1 MKKFICCV
9 IVVTA
14 LMLPGVVQAQ
24 DDKKD
29 ESSITM
35 MEETVVTAGRVEEKK
50 KEITSNI
57 TVIDEEEIKISSATN
72 LGDLLI
78 QKGIGHSHKY
88 PGGLTPIGIRGF
100 RSETLGVDLEGYVI
114 ILLDGHRIATGN
126 ASKIMTK
133 NIERVEIIRGPA
145 SVQYGSAAVG
155 GIVNVITRQ
164 GKGKPTF
171 FTEGILGSFGYL
183 EKSVGFSGKVNMF
196 DFSGSFTRSR
206 MDDYDTADNIEGDRY
221 YNTGSHRED
230 NYSLNIGAEILPGN
244 RVGLIYTNYVA
255 DHVGNP
261 DALYQNDLDDYKDS
275 YNRSLDLTYNGM
287 TSEGLFSWKVKYY
300 EGKDKNKS
308 FDPVA
313 SNPDFIDDG
322 LPHKIKVDHK
332 GTQAQVSFNQ
342 DYLLLTTGF
351 DWMNYRTKDDTYS
364 PQSTE
369 YDNPAYFLLAK
380 TRLLDKRL
388 IFSGGLRYD
397 KYEVEMKKGE
407 GGKEDDNNLS
417 PRFGAGYLLTD
428 YLKIRANYGEAFRM
442 PSAQELAANYTAY
455 GTNYIG
461 NPNLDP
467 EKSKTYEGG
476 VDFSYVSLNI
486 SVTYFHTDFK
496 DKIEHDGGW
505 PDRTWHNIGKV
516 EMSGF
521 EGELSYDIG
530 TLFDWDFQLKPYASF
545 VRLTK
550 YKDKETDEDLKYTS
564 DWNVSYGIALSD
576 YNGLSA
582 TLNIAYVGKQDI
594 DDWKNAGPPTWT
606 APVIEKG
613 SFNVANLT
621 ISKIIVDTEKFGDL
635 TLKAKIENLFDK
647 DYEYANDYP
656 MPGRSF
662 FLGLR
667 YDY

>member
-1 MKKFICCV
+1 MKKSICCV

-57 TVIDEEEIKISSATN
+57 TVIDEEEIKISSATD

-275 YNRSLDLTYNGM
+275 NNRSLDLNYNGM

-397 KYEVEMKKGE
+397 KYEVEMKKSE

-417 PRFGAGYLLTD
+417 PRFGAAYLLTD

-486 SVTYFHTDFK
+486 SLTYFHTDFK

-530 TLFDWDFQLKPYASF
+530 TLFDWDFQLKPYANF

-564 DWNVSYGIALSD
+564 DWNVSYGITLSD

>member
-1 MKKFICCV
+1 MKNLVCCV

-14 LMLPGVVQAQ
+14 LMLPGAVQAQ
-24 DDKKD
+24 EDVKD
-29 ESSITM
+29 ENSISLL
-35 MEETVVTAGRVEEKK
+35 EETVVTAGRVEEKK

-57 TVIDEEEIKISSATN
+57 TVIDEEEIKNSSATD

-78 QKGIGHSHKY
+78 QKGLGHSHKY

-100 RSETLGVDLEGYVI
+100 RSETHGIDLKGYVI
-114 ILLDGHRIATGN
+114 ILLDGHRVSTGN

-133 NIERVEIIRGPA
+133 NIERVEIIRGPT
-145 SVQYGSAAVG
+145 SVQYGSAAMG
-155 GIVNVITRQ
+155 GIVNVITKQ
-164 GKGKPTF
+164 GKGKPAF
-171 FTEGILGSFGYL
+171 FVEGMLGSFGYL

-196 DFSGSFTRSR
+196 DFSGSFSRSKI
-206 MDDYDTADNIEGDRY
+206 DDYDTADNIEGNRY
-221 YNTGSHRED
+221 HNTGYHRED
-230 NYSLNIGAEILPGN
+230 NTSLNIGAVFLPGN
-244 RVGLIYTNYVA
+244 RVGLIYTNFDA
-255 DHVGNP
+255 DRVGNP

-275 YNRSLDLTYNGM
+275 NNRSLDLSYDGR
-287 TSEGLFSWKVKYY
+287 TSEGLFSWKAKYY
-300 EGKDKNKS
+300 EGKNKDKW

-313 SNPDFIDDG
+313 SNPDFSDDA
-322 LPHKIKVDHK
+322 LPRKATIDHK
-332 GTQAQVSFNQ
+332 GAQAQVSLNQ
-342 DYLLLTTGF
+342 KYFLLTAGF
-351 DWMNYRTKDDTYS
+351 DWMNYKTKDDTFT
-364 PQSTE
+364 PKSTE

-397 KYEVEMKKGE
+397 KYKVEVKKGE

-417 PRFGAGYLLTD
+417 PRFGVAYLLSD

-442 PSAQELAANYTAY
+442 PSADELAANYTLF

-467 EKSKTYEGG
+467 EQSKTYEGG
-476 VDFSYVSLNI
+476 LDFSLASLNL
-486 SVTYFHTDFK
+486 SLTYFTTDFK
-496 DKIEHDGGW
+496 DKIQTKALPSGDT
-505 PDRTWHNIGKV
+505 TWENVGNA

-530 TLFDWDFQLKPYASF
+530 TLFDWDFQLKPYANF

-550 YKDKETDEDLKYTS
+550 YRDKENHEDLKYTS
-564 DWNVSYGIALSD
+564 DWNVSYGITLSD

-582 TLNIAYVGKQDI
+582 NLNIAYVGKQDI
-594 DDWKNAGPPTWT
+594 DDWRAYIWPNP

-621 ISKIIVDTEKFGDL
+621 ISKK
-635 TLKAKIENLFDK
+635 N
-647 DYEYANDYP
+647 
-656 MPGRSF
+656 R
-662 FLGLR
+662 R
-667 YDY
+667 Y

>member
-1 MKKFICCV
+1 MKKFICSV
-9 IVVTA
+9 IVAAT
-14 LMLPGVVQAQ
+14 LMLPGVVLAQ
-24 DDKKD
+24 KDTKD

-35 MEETVVTAGRVEEKK
+35 LEETVVTAGRVEEKK

-57 TVIDEEEIKISSATN
+57 TVIDEEEIKNSSATD

-88 PGGLTPIGIRGF
+88 PGGLTPIGIRGL

-126 ASKIMTK
+126 AAKIMTK

-145 SVQYGSAAVG
+145 SVQYGSSAMG
-155 GIVNVITRQ
+155 GIVNVITKQ
-164 GKGKPTF
+164 GKDKPAF
-171 FTEGILGSFGYL
+171 FIEGMLGSFGYL
-183 EKSVGFSGKVNMF
+183 EKNVGFSGKVNMF
-196 DFSGSFTRSR
+196 DFSGSFSRSS

-221 YNTGSHRED
+221 YNTGYHRED
-230 NYSLNIGAEILPGN
+230 NSSLNIGAEIFPGN
-244 RVGLIYTNYVA
+244 RVGLIYTNYDA
-255 DHVGNP
+255 DRVGNP

-275 YNRSLDLTYNGM
+275 SNQSLDLNYNGR
-287 TSEGLFSWKVKYY
+287 TSEELFSWMIKYY

-308 FDPVA
+308 FDPLT

-322 LPHKIKVDHK
+322 LPQKIKVAHK
-332 GTQAQVSFNQ
+332 GAQAQIAFNQ

-351 DWMNYRTKDDTYS
+351 DWMNYKTEDDTYS
-364 PQSTE
+364 PKSTE
-369 YDNPAYFLLAK
+369 YNNPAYFLLAK

-397 KYEVEMKKGE
+397 KYEVEMKEDE
-407 GGKEDDNNLS
+407 GGKENDNNLS
-417 PRFGAGYLLTD
+417 PRFGAAYLLTD

-486 SVTYFHTDFK
+486 SATYFHTDFK

-505 PDRTWHNIGKV
+505 PDRTWHNIGRA
-516 EMSGF
+516 EISGF

-530 TLFDWDFQLKPYASF
+530 TLFNWDFQLKPYATF

-550 YKDKETDEDLKYTS
+550 YRDRENHEDLKYTS
-564 DWNVSYGIALSD
+564 DWNVSYGISLSD
-576 YNGLSA
+576 YTGLSA
-582 TLNIAYVGKQDI
+582 NLNIAYVGKQYI
-594 DDWKNAGPPTWT
+594 DDWRNAGPPAWT

-621 ISKIIVDTEKFGDL
+621 ISKKIVDTEKFGDL
-635 TLKAKIENLFDK
+635 TLKAEIENLFDK
-647 DYEYANDYP
+647 DYEYAGDYP
-656 MPGRSF
+656 MQGRGF

>member
-1 MKKFICCV
+1 MKKLVFCV

-24 DDKKD
+24 EDSKD
-29 ESSITM
+29 EGSISM
-35 MEETVVTAGRVEEKK
+35 LEETVVTAGRVEEKK
-50 KEITSNI
+50 KEITSNV
-57 TVIDEEEIKISSATN
+57 TVIDEEEIKMSSATDLGN
-72 LGDLLI
+72 LLVE
-78 QKGIGHSHKY
+78 KGIGHSHKY

-100 RSETLGVDLEGYVI
+100 RSETHGIDLEGYVI
-114 ILLDGHRIATGN
+114 ILLDGHSVATGN
-126 ASKIMTK
+126 ASKISTK

-145 SVQYGSAAVG
+145 SVQYGSSAMG
-155 GIVNVITRQ
+155 GIVNVITKQ
-164 GKGKPTF
+164 GKGKPAF
-171 FTEGILGSFGYL
+171 FAEGTLGSFGYL
-183 EKSVGFSGKVNMF
+183 EKSVGFSWKVNMF
-196 DFSGSFTRSR
+196 DFSGSFSRSK

-221 YNTGSHRED
+221 FNTGYDQKD
-230 NYSLNIGAEILPGN
+230 NYSLNIGAEFLPGN
-244 RVGLIYTNYVA
+244 RVGVIYTNYDA
-255 DHVGNP
+255 KHIGTP

-275 YNRSLDLTYNGM
+275 NNQSLDLTYNGR
-287 TSEGLFSWKVKYY
+287 TSEGIFSWKAKYY
-300 EGKDKNKS
+300 EGKDKGKW
-308 FDPVA
+308 FDPIA
-313 SNPDFIDDG
+313 SNPDFFDDG
-322 LPHKIKVDHK
+322 LPRNVTADHK
-332 GTQAQVSFNQ
+332 GAQAQVSLNQ
-342 DYLLLTTGF
+342 KYFLLTTGF
-351 DWMNYRTKDDTYS
+351 DWMNYRTNDDTFT
-364 PQSTE
+364 PKNTE
-369 YDNPAYFLLAK
+369 YNNPAYFLLAK

-397 KYEVEMKKGE
+397 KYEVEIKKGE

-417 PRFGAGYLLTD
+417 PRFGAAYLLTD

-442 PSAQELAANYTAY
+442 PSADELAANYTLF

-476 VDFSYVSLNI
+476 ADFSYASLNI
-486 SVTYFHTDFK
+486 SFTYFHTDFK
-496 DKIEHDGGW
+496 DKIENDGGF
-505 PDRTWHNIGKV
+505 PDRTWHNIGKA

-530 TLFDWDFQLKPYASF
+530 TLFDWDFQLKPYANF

-550 YKDKETDEDLKYTS
+550 YRDKEIHEDLKYIS
-564 DWNVSYGIALSD
+564 DWNVSYGITLSD

-582 TLNIAYVGKQDI
+582 NLNIAYVGKQDI
-594 DDWKNAGPPTWT
+594 DDWRNAGPPTWI

-621 ISKIIVDTEKFGDL
+621 ISKKIVNTENFGDL
-635 TLKAKIENLFDK
+635 TLKAEVENLFDK
-647 DYEYANDYP
+647 DYEYVKDYP

-662 FLGLR
+662 FLGLK

>member
-9 IVVTA
+9 FAIA

-24 DDKKD
+24 KNTKDD
-29 ESSITM
+29 SSITM

-57 TVIDEEEIKISSATN
+57 TVIDEEEIKNSSAAN

-88 PGGLTPIGIRGF
+88 PGGLTPVGIRGL

-145 SVQYGSAAVG
+145 SVQYGSAAIG

-171 FTEGILGSFGYL
+171 FAEGMLGSYGYV
-183 EKSVGFSGKVNMF
+183 EKSAGFSGKFNIF
-196 DFSGSFTRSR
+196 DFSGSFSRSR

-221 YNTGSHRED
+221 YNTGYHRED
-230 NYSLNIGAEILPGN
+230 NTSLNIGAEFLPGN
-244 RVGLIYTNYVA
+244 RVGVIYTNY
-255 DHVGNP
+255 DGNRIGTP
-261 DALYQNDLDDYKDS
+261 DSLYQNDLDDYKDS
-275 YNRSLDLTYNGM
+275 SNRSLDFTYDGK
-287 TSEGLFSWKVKYY
+287 TSEGLFSWKARYY

-308 FDPVA
+308 FDPLA
-313 SNPDFIDDG
+313 SNPDFMDDG
-322 LPHKIKVDHK
+322 LPYKVKIDHK
-332 GTQAQVSFNQ
+332 GSQAQVSFNQ

-351 DWMNYRTKDDTYS
+351 DWMNYKTKDDTYS
-364 PQSTE
+364 PKSTE
-369 YDNPAYFLLAK
+369 YDNPACFLFAK
-380 TRLLDKRL
+380 TRFFEKRL

-397 KYEVEMKKGE
+397 KYEVEMKKNE
-407 GGKEDDNNLS
+407 GGKEGDNNLS
-417 PRFGAGYLLTD
+417 PRFGAAYLITD
-428 YLKIRANYGEAFRM
+428 YFKIRANYGEAFRM
-442 PSAQELAANYTAY
+442 PSAQELAATYTAY

-467 EKSKTYEGG
+467 EQSKTYEGG
-476 VDFSYVSLNI
+476 TDFSYASLNI
-486 SVTYFHTDFK
+486 SLTYFHTDFK

-505 PDRTWHNIGKV
+505 PDRTWLNIGKA
-516 EMSGF
+516 EIAGF

-530 TLFDWDFQLKPYASF
+530 TLFDWDFQLKPYANF

-564 DWNVSYGIALSD
+564 DWNVSYGITLSD

-582 TLNIAYVGKQDI
+582 NLNIAYVGKQYI
-594 DDWKNAGPPTWT
+594 DDWRSAGPPTWT
-606 APVIEKG
+606 APVVEKG
-613 SFNVANLT
+613 SFSVANLT
-621 ISKIIVDTEKFGDL
+621 IAKKIADTEKLGDL
-635 TLKAKIENLFDK
+635 TLKAEIENLFDK
-647 DYEYANDYP
+647 DYEYADDYP

>member
-1 MKKFICCV
+1 MRKLVCCV

-24 DDKKD
+24 EDSKY
-29 ESSITM
+29 ENSISM
-35 MEETVVTAGRVEEKK
+35 LEETVVTAGRVEEKK

-57 TVIDEEEIKISSATN
+57 TVIDEEEIRNSSATD

-88 PGGLTPIGIRGF
+88 PGGLTPVGIRGF
-100 RSETLGVDLEGYVI
+100 RSETHGIDLEGYVI

-145 SVQYGSAAVG
+145 SVQYGSAAMG
-155 GIVNVITRQ
+155 GIVNVITKR
-164 GKGKPTF
+164 GKGKPTVF
-171 FTEGILGSFGYL
+171 VEGMLGSFDYT
-183 EKSVGFSGKVNMF
+183 EKSAGLSGKINMF
-196 DFSGSFTRSR
+196 DFSGSFTRSS
-206 MDDYDTADNIEGDRY
+206 MDDYNTAGNTEGDIY
-221 YNTGSHRED
+221 YNTGYRRKD
-230 NYSLNIGAEILPGN
+230 NYSLNVGAEFLPGN
-244 RVGLIYTNYVA
+244 RVGLIYTNFDA
-255 DHVGNP
+255 DRVGNP

-275 YNRSLDLTYNGM
+275 SNRSLDLTYDGR
-287 TSEGLFSWKVKYY
+287 TSEGLFSWKAKYY
-300 EGKDKNKS
+300 EGKNKDKW
-308 FDPVA
+308 FDPIA
-313 SNPDFIDDG
+313 SNPDFWDDG
-322 LPHKIKVDHK
+322 LPRKVTTDHK
-332 GTQAQVSFNQ
+332 GAQAQVSLNQ
-342 DYLLLTTGF
+342 EYLLVTTGF
-351 DWMNYRTKDDTYS
+351 DWMNYKTEDDTYS
-364 PQSTE
+364 PKSTE

-397 KYEVEMKKGE
+397 KYEVEIKKGE
-407 GGKEDDNNLS
+407 GGNESDNNLS
-417 PRFGAGYLLTD
+417 PRFGVAYLLTD

-442 PSAQELAANYTAY
+442 PSAGELAGDYTLS
-455 GTNYIG
+455 GIHWVG

-467 EKSKTYEGG
+467 EESKTYEGG
-476 VDFSYVSLNI
+476 ADFSYASLNI
-486 SVTYFHTDFK
+486 SFTYFHTDFK

-505 PDRTWHNIGKV
+505 PDRTWHNIGKA
-516 EMSGF
+516 EMAGF

-530 TLFDWDFQLKPYASF
+530 TFFDWDFQLKPYANF

-550 YKDKETDEDLKYTS
+550 YEDKETDEDLKYIS
-564 DWNVSYGIALSD
+564 DWNVSYGITLSD

-582 TLNIAYVGKQDI
+582 NLNIAYVGKQYI
-594 DDWKNAGPPTWT
+594 DDWRNAGPPTWT

-613 SFNVANLT
+613 SFNFANLT
-621 ISKIIVDTEKFGDL
+621 ISKKIVDTDNFGDL
-635 TLKAKIENLFDK
+635 TLKGEIENLFDK
-647 DYEYANDYP
+647 DYEYVNDYP